1 MAQNLS
7 TKEITIMTN
16 LERAAAFLAEAGT
29 FFYTTCDGNK
39 PRVRP
44 FGFHMVY
51 EGKLYFGMGKQ
62 KESFKQTIENP
73 NFEICAVNEKKQ
85 WIRIR
90 GTAVLD
96 DRQEVLDTVFQ
107 TNPFL
112 KNLYNEQTGHVLGNF
127 YIKDGYAEIADM
139 GGSFESFEF

>member
-1 MAQNLS
+1 MQ
-7 TKEITIMTN
+7 KVVD
-16 LERAAAFLAEAGT
+16 FLKNCGT
-29 FFYTTCDGNK
+29 FFYASCDGNK

-44 FGFHMVY
+44 FGFFMVF
-51 EGKLYFGMGKQ
+51 EDKLYFGMGKQ
-62 KESFKQTIENP
+62 KESFKQTVENS
-73 NFEICAVNEKKQ
+73 NFEICALNKENA

-96 DRQEVLDTVFQ
+96 DSKKALDKAFE

-112 KNLYNEQTGHVLGNF
+112 KNLYNEQTGNALGLF

-139 GGSFESFEF
+139 KGSFEKFTF